1 MDIDWHIGDV
11 ITKMRRRRRLNQ
23 TALAKVV
30 GVNKATIV
38 RAEDGDL
45 KVSRETYLKI
55 ANALQT
61 TLAALESEAARL
73 QWARLDGLRY
83 PPVPFHQPGRQGDAT
98 SSAAASPRVTA
109 AREYDAENASLSGQ
123 NETVSPAAS
132 EEDRRLRDRVERI
145 TRPVETPARVE
156 KPAAAAR
163 TAGKHAAATR
173 AQAATRRTGT
183 RKSRG

>member
-11 ITKMRRRRRLNQ
+11 ITKLRTRRRLNQ

-73 QWARLDGLRY
+73 QWARLDGLRT
-83 PPVPFHQPGRQGDAT
+83 PPIPLHQPQASSDAT

-109 AREYDAENASLSGQ
+109 AREYDAENTPVPRQ
-123 NETVSPAAS
+123 NETVPPTAG

-156 KPAAAAR
+156 KPAGAAR
-163 TAGKHAAATR
+163 TAGKHVAATR